1 MVAMGVVVFEAL
13 NEFGSERFSHLESKT
28 KDFHRFF
35 YPRVTILRKAPG
47 NLVPS
52 VFEN

>member
-1 MVAMGVVVFEAL
+1 MVVMGGVVFEAL
-13 NEFGSERFSHLESKT
+13 SEFGSERFSHPESKT

-35 YPRVTILRKAPG
+35 HPRVTVLRKAPE